1 MDQNDG
7 TLHLTTDPSFPSI
20 AIARSRGTRALNPH
34 SAPHKTSLDD
44 DDDDVDDELERA
56 RRDGWRI
63 DDDDEDDVDG
73 ETRYVFFVRA
83 CAFACVHAN
92 ERRRRRRT
100 MGAMRVMRRRMRWGR
115 ARMRVVVV
123 GVVVAR
129 RRASRTHSARV
140 RDGVI

>member
-73 ETRYVFFVRA
+73 ETRYVFLCARVRLR
-83 CAFACVHAN
+83 AFTQT
-92 ERRRRRRT
+92 R
-100 MGAMRVMRRRMRWGR
+100 GGGGGGRWGR
-115 ARMRVVVV
+115 C
-123 GVVVAR
+123 G
-129 RRASRTHSARV
+129 
-140 RDGVI
+140 